1 MRKQL
6 SVFYDGR
13 TVGTLTLL
21 ESQQM
26 QFEYS
31 SEWSSD
37 KSSFPVSISLPL
49 DASFDPTTSHRFF
62 ANLLPEG
69 NVRLQICRMLGIS
82 PDNDFVLLQA
92 IGGDCAGALTITAK
106 PGGSEKQKDDT
117 SRNRY
122 QEVSEDQRIPDK
134 SGSAIF
140 RHWRQIFESTPKP

>member
-1 MRKQL
+1 MSDQL

-31 SEWSSD
+31 SEWSSE
-37 KSSFPVSISLPL
+37 KSSFPISISLPL

-62 ANLLPEG
+62 ANLLPEA

-82 PDNDFVLLQA
+82 PDN
-92 IGGDCAGALTITAK
+92 
-106 PGGSEKQKDDT
+106 SELRQHFPPFCD
-117 SRNRY
+117 
-122 QEVSEDQRIPDK
+122 E
-134 SGSAIF
+134 
-140 RHWRQIFESTPKP
+140 HWRINGSRTNQAQPSADTGDRSSNRRQSCNRHGNSSL